1 MAATA
6 PGPSARRRR
15 DGAVRRIAGLSAILC
30 ALAGFGHAPV
40 GSRILFAGDP
50 PVPPSV
56 QAFAWRV
63 IETRCNYQAYER
75 TQRSFWAYHTR
86 VSSADGGVVYSISVV
101 SDLTWKKTDPP
112 AIIEMAVVDDG
123 GLRLEALR
131 SSFVVCAWPGN
142 EQRAAPTNGE

>member
-6 PGPSARRRR
+6 PGPSARRRL

-40 GSRILFAGDP
+40 GSRILFARDP
-50 PVPPSV
+50 PVPRSV

-75 TQRSFWAYHTR
+75 KQRSFWAYQTR
-86 VSSADGGVVYSISVV
+86 VSSADGGAVYSISVV